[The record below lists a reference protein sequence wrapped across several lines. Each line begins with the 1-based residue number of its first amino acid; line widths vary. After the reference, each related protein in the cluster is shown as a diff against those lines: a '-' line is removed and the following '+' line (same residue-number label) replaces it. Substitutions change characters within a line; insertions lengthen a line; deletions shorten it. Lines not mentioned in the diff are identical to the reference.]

1 MNDGVIKK
9 CPVCGSTTRIGKI
22 LYGLPDGS
30 EELMRRCENEE
41 VFLGGCMILPGYP
54 RFHCFECDSN
64 IGKSPILLTKSGGE
78 DFLRITTAIRFR
90 DDGRPT
96 LIFEKKEGKTV
107 LEAWVRSEAAEESGE
122 SAEESGE
129 AVLTF
134 HEVLRSLNEPT
145 RDPRESLSYTR
156 EMTEEEWKELLD
168 KLYTELYLH
177 EWRFIFL
184 KSRFPEGERWELE
197 TEFTKDRRL
206 KRVGVGIF
214 PPYWEELMAVL
225 KPYYEEVCTTKEEY
239 SRF

>member
-41 VFLGGCMILPGYP
+41 VYLGGCMILPGYP
-54 RFHCFECDSN
+54 KFHCFECDSN

-78 DFLRITTAIRFR
+78 DYRRITTAIRFR
-90 DDGRPT
+90 EEGRPT
-96 LIFEKKEGKTV
+96 LVLEKKDGKTV
-107 LEAWVRSEAAEESGE
+107 LEVWTRSEAEQDSDQAGQD
-122 SAEESGE
+122 SGE
-129 AVLTF
+129 AVLTID
-134 HEVLRSLNEPT
+134 EVLRSLNQT
-145 RDPRESLSYTR
+145 AQDPRESLSYTR

-177 EWRFIFL
+177 EWRVIFL
-184 KSRFPEGERWELE
+184 KSRFPEGKRWELE
-197 TEFTKDRRL
+197 TGFTKDRRL

-214 PPYWEELMAVL
+214 PPYWEELLDVL
-225 KPYYEEVCTTKEEY
+225 KPYYGEAGL
-239 SRF
+239 S